1 MKSYL
6 YLTKKY
12 IKSYPKRCIGIVL
25 CISLFL
31 FAFLTILWYS
41 NSFKYSLVE
50 NYKIE
55 EGGVYESIQF
65 YVDQENFREK
75 ESQLVEEK
83 AGIISGIWEVKSK
96 SPSDIWIG
104 NVNDNVSTLL
114 SLHFESGKMP
124 KSENEIAI
132 EKGTYD
138 ILGLKSKIGDKVE
151 LEIKNSDGNTEKKS
165 FILTGIIKN
174 FSNKIKLHY
183 DYQSE
188 KLLFPSI
195 LTTNSKASPK
205 YIHIVAAENSFLIRN
220 ISSKSVYYNDSQQ
233 MISSK
238 MVANNLILMP
248 VKIFFVLT
256 TIMGII
262 SISLYFFKEQE
273 RYLNLL
279 RCIGFSKK
287 KSRKLLLIQGFFIW
301 LSSLIISS
309 VASILVLLLLQ
320 FISSFSS
327 QYLFL
332 NLSILDLIIVA
343 LLSVVLIFISFNIL
357 LARFYKNA
365 PLREAIYVSKKQI
378 KSQTKL
384 KRCWHKAYGRRYK
397 LQNFTC
403 VMLVMFCVGMSIFGS
418 FVPLF
423 NARGSSFDADNP
435 EYFRQNADY
444 SLQMMGGGS
453 SAKIY
458 YINLPVGCGVS
469 HKIANEIASDKRI
482 NVLEASVSNLF
493 VPFFLTSQNP
503 DNKLLYKYVV
513 EAKKNEYNYIF
524 QHKRTNEMIKLA
536 GGDSSKDSLVELSVK
551 WQSYDSVLN
560 NINEFA
566 NGKIDEKNYKS
577 GIEIIAPDYLCS
589 VGDEFTM
596 VIPIADAEA
605 TEQNIEEHIKFKV
618 AKVKVAAT
626 YSKEQYNSDELII
639 STEYLFSIYPDLN
652 YENIILEN
660 LDHNDSVWVN
670 ELENNLENLEGI
682 SVGVRYDN
690 YAKMQR
696 EFYDQ
701 VNLETLQIIVSVF
714 IFIVIILIAIVFSSY
729 VQVRSNL
736 KSYIM
741 MRAIGAR
748 IETVQKLIINE
759 INRTLT
765 TGIILGTILG
775 GAVVVFFSILGS
787 NIKLW
792 DIYLFYVVPVFI
804 ATVILLYFG
813 SRIAVKRA
821 VRSMI
826 NQNIIEKLNTVE

>member
-1 MKSYL
+1 ML
-6 YLTKKY
+6 
-12 IKSYPKRCIGIVL
+12 
-25 CISLFL
+25 
-31 FAFLTILWYS
+31 
-41 NSFKYSLVE
+41 
-50 NYKIE
+50 
-55 EGGVYESIQF
+55 
-65 YVDQENFREK
+65 
-75 ESQLVEEK
+75 
-83 AGIISGIWEVKSK
+83 
-96 SPSDIWIG
+96 
-104 NVNDNVSTLL
+104 
-114 SLHFESGKMP
+114 
-124 KSENEIAI
+124 
-132 EKGTYD
+132 
-138 ILGLKSKIGDKVE
+138 
-151 LEIKNSDGNTEKKS
+151 
-165 FILTGIIKN
+165 
-174 FSNKIKLHY
+174 
-183 DYQSE
+183 
-188 KLLFPSI
+188 
-195 LTTNSKASPK
+195 
-205 YIHIVAAENSFLIRN
+205 
-220 ISSKSVYYNDSQQ
+220 
-233 MISSK
+233 
-238 MVANNLILMP
+238 
-248 VKIFFVLT
+248 
-256 TIMGII
+256 
-262 SISLYFFKEQE
+262 
-273 RYLNLL
+273 
-279 RCIGFSKK
+279 
-287 KSRKLLLIQGFFIW
+287 
-301 LSSLIISS
+301 
-309 VASILVLLLLQ
+309 
-320 FISSFSS
+320 
-327 QYLFL
+327 
-332 NLSILDLIIVA
+332 
-343 LLSVVLIFISFNIL
+343 
-357 LARFYKNA
+357 
-365 PLREAIYVSKKQI
+365 
-378 KSQTKL
+378 L
-384 KRCWHKAYGRRYK
+384 KR
-397 LQNFTC
+397 
-403 VMLVMFCVGMSIFGS
+403 
-418 FVPLF
+418 
-423 NARGSSFDADNP
+423 
-435 EYFRQNADY
+435 
-444 SLQMMGGGS
+444 
-453 SAKIY
+453 
-458 YINLPVGCGVS
+458 
-469 HKIANEIASDKRI
+469 
-482 NVLEASVSNLF
+482 
-493 VPFFLTSQNP
+493 
-503 DNKLLYKYVV
+503 
-513 EAKKNEYNYIF
+513 KKNEYNYIF
-524 QHKRTNEMIKLA
+524 QHKRTNEMIKFA

-566 NGKIDEKNYKS
+566 NGKIDEKNYKN
-577 GIEIIAPDYLCS
+577 GVEIIAPDYLCS

-605 TEQNIEEHIKFKV
+605 TEQNIEEHIKFKT

-626 YSKEQYNSDELII
+626 YSKEQYNSDKLII